1 MNMNKDALEGMATV
15 LRENGYKV
23 SLKESDTKH
32 PYINNR
38 FNKISD
44 LDLDD
49 IAYDT
54 CMFLKGEAVYDFGL
68 HDYVTCSRD
77 VTIGYVSYSYDEEE
91 EEDFD
96 EENIIKTDRKD
107 TNGKSIVEKLSA
119 YDYVIKLSDVLQ
131 LVATNEDFG
140 V

>member
-1 MNMNKDALEGMATV
+1 MSMNKDALEGMATV
-15 LRENGYKV
+15 LRENGYTV
-23 SLKESDTKH
+23 SLKESDTKQ

-54 CMFLKGEAVYDFGL
+54 CMFLKKEVVADFAL
-68 HDYVTCSRD
+68 QDYATCSRD

-107 TNGKSIVEKLSA
+107 ANGKTIVEKISA
-119 YDYVIKLSDVLQ
+119 YDYVIKISDVLQ
-131 LVATNEDFG
+131 LMATNEDFG